1 MSTFRTIS
9 RLDLKGDSVI
19 KGLQLEG
26 LRKIGDPRLMAEKY
40 ATDGADEILIVDA
53 VASLYGRNHLT
64 EIIKFVVSD
73 LRIPL
78 TIVGGIR
85 NLEDARTLFEIGA
98 DKIGINSAAIR
109 NPSLISNIAEVYG
122 SQSIV
127 VSIEA
132 KVSKENNSWVCM
144 TENGRNPTGITVE
157 NWMLRLRDLG
167 AGEVLVTSVD
177 RDGMGKGPD
186 FELCSAIREVT
197 ELPLIYSGGT
207 SSTGD
212 VLRIAEMK
220 LDGVAVGRSLH
231 NNNMSIHE
239 IQSVL
244 YSRGIFTRIKDF

>member
-19 KGLQLEG
+19 KGMQLEG

-85 NLEDARTLFEIGA
+85 NLEDARALFDIGA

-109 NPSLISNIAEVYG
+109 NPSLISEIAEVYG
-122 SQSIV
+122 TQSIV

-132 KVSKENNSWVCM
+132 KVAEVNNSWVCM
-144 TENGRNPTGITVE
+144 TENGRNATGVTVE
-157 NWMLRLRDLG
+157 SWMLKLEGLG

-186 FELCSAIREVT
+186 FELCSVIRKFT

-207 SSTGD
+207 SSTSD
-212 VLRIAEMK
+212 ILKLAELK
-220 LDGVAVGRSLH
+220 LDGIAVGRSLH
-231 NNNMSIHE
+231 NQKMNIHE
-239 IQSVL
+239 IQEFLHSK
-244 YSRGIFTRIKDF
+244 GIFTRIKDF